1 MTTREPSVEPE
12 PLIKT
17 VTAAQIA
24 AFERCA
30 AEVLGRPDDPTIH
43 TDEALARE
51 AGIDGPPIASG
62 MVTVAFLNEYLDTR
76 FGPAWHETGHL
87 SVAFVAP
94 TRAGETMTVD
104 AIETDRRPTGD
115 GEVVSLEVWCANGLG
130 RRATVGTADLR
141 LPRGS
146 S

>member
-1 MTTREPSVEPE
+1 MTTPG
-12 PLIKT
+12 PLVKT

-43 TDEALARE
+43 TDVALARD

-62 MVTVAFLNEYLDTR
+62 MVTVAFLNEYLAAR
-76 FGPAWHETGHL
+76 FGPAWHATGHL

-94 TRAGETMTVD
+94 TRAGETVTVD
-104 AIETDRRPTGD
+104 AVETGRRPADD
-115 GEVVSLEVWCANGLG
+115 GEVVSLEVWCANERGQ
-130 RRATVGTADLR
+130 RATVGSADVR
-141 LPRGS
+141 VPS
-146 S
+146 

>member
-1 MTTREPSVEPE
+1 MTPPG
-12 PLIKT
+12 PLVKT
-17 VTAAQIA
+17 LTAAQIA

-43 TDEALARE
+43 TDEDLARE

-62 MVTVAFLNEYLDTR
+62 MVTVAFLNEYLDAR

-94 TRAGETMTVD
+94 TRAGETVTVD
-104 AIETDRRPTGD
+104 AVETGRRVVDG
-115 GEVVSLEVWCANGLG
+115 GEVVSLEVWCANQRGQ
-130 RRATVGTADLR
+130 RATVGSADVR